1 MTCYSISAT
10 TVVLAANSWLS
21 TPCRCCD
28 SPDPVP
34 ERRPAVSFSGLEIWE
49 VVEEVRSELGWADAE
64 PTTPPR
70 PDPIGRGAR
79 GCRPGVSC
87 GARPQR
93 RPDQAHCSAS
103 QHSEPRPCGR
113 AMDLVILE
121 QFSRKFCAGSCTES
135 RNSLKAL
142 QDNRFRFCLTLRTVP
157 TSGSQDVSLSGR
169 RTNGSK
175 TRKKQHI
182 TRREASRLG
191 HPANEAVRMMGVSTS
206 TLQRTRLSISG
217 PPPFVRSPA
226 IRSSQSPGGG
236 VALPH
241 DRTYCFECL
250 TTSKGFSQP
259 QRRPERPGRIEYPG
273 PA

>member
-28 SPDPVP
+28 SPDPV
-34 ERRPAVSFSGLEIWE
+34 
-49 VVEEVRSELGWADAE
+49 
-64 PTTPPR
+64 
-70 PDPIGRGAR
+70 
-79 GCRPGVSC
+79 
-87 GARPQR
+87 
-93 RPDQAHCSAS
+93 
-103 QHSEPRPCGR
+103 CGR

-182 TRREASRLG
+182 TRRGGLQARSPCERGGQNDGSFHLDSSADSTQHLRPATLRPFAG
-191 HPANEAVRMMGVSTS
+191 HPLQSVTRGGRGLTARPNVLLRVSDN
-206 TLQRTRLSISG
+206 LKRVQ
-217 PPPFVRSPA
+217 PA
-226 IRSSQSPGGG
+226 
-236 VALPH
+236 
-241 DRTYCFECL
+241 
-250 TTSKGFSQP
+250 
-259 QRRPERPGRIEYPG
+259 PETP
-273 PA
+273 